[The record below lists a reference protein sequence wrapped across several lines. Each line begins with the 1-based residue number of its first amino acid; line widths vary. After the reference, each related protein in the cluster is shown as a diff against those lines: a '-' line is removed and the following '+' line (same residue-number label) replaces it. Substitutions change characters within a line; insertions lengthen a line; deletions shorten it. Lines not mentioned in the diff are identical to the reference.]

1 MSPQSKDWHG
11 IAVAKLN
18 SVLGPARGALVLE
31 EALRATGLVHI
42 SSADEL
48 HRFAQVL
55 ITTGGFAGAVGGL
68 LSVHAVMHG
77 ANGDSVSRSGPR

>member
-1 MSPQSKDWHG
+1 MNAQSKDWHG

-18 SVLGPARGALVLE
+18 SVLGPARGPVVLE
-31 EALRATGLVHI
+31 EALRATGLSHI

-48 HRFAQVL
+48 HRFAQAL

-77 ANGDSVSRSGPR
+77 ASGGSGSR

>member
-1 MSPQSKDWHG
+1 MSTQPRDWHG
-11 IAVAKLN
+11 VAVAKLN
-18 SVLGPARGALVLE
+18 SVLGPARGPLVLE
-31 EALRATGLVHI
+31 EALRATGLTHI

-48 HRFAQVL
+48 HRFAKVL

-77 ANGDSVSRSGPR
+77 ASGDSAPRSGSR

>member
-1 MSPQSKDWHG
+1 MNTQPRDWHG
-11 IAVAKLN
+11 VAVAKLN
-18 SVLGPARGALVLE
+18 SVLGPARGPVVLE

-42 SSADEL
+42 NSADEL

-77 ANGDSVSRSGPR
+77 ASGDTPARPGSR